1 MPPPPTARPATPPP
15 ARAAAL
21 TEHVLGGASR
31 FGTRT
36 ALIDA
41 HTAEPT
47 SYSAL
52 LTTVRQVRAGL
63 ADAGVGPGAVVA
75 LQVPNG
81 AALPVLLHAA
91 LSLGAVVTPVG
102 VLSSPQETRRQLAH
116 SKASV
121 LVTCSPGRPPDT
133 PARTGL
139 RTFTLTS
146 PDAGHDFAGLR
157 HDTPH
162 PPVPP
167 SCTGRGEDL
176 ALLPYSSGTTGHP
189 KGVMLTHASLVAGM
203 AAMAAAH
210 RVAADETVLATGPF
224 THVYAL
230 QCALHPALRAGARTI
245 TLRRFDPA
253 LMLRLVERHAVTR
266 VYLTP
271 AVLAALAAAPGLVAR
286 YDLSALRLVVSA
298 SAPLGAAQ
306 HRRAE
311 ELLRAPVVEGFGM
324 TETGNCTHIVPD
336 AGPRAAGTVGPAL
349 PGTECRVVPLGGSAP
364 AGPGRPGE
372 LQIRGPQTMAGYLAD
387 PAATAA
393 ALEPDGWL
401 HTGDVGVL
409 GPDGSLTLT
418 GRLKELIKY
427 KGYQVAPAEL
437 EDVLRTHPDVTDAA
451 VVGVPDPAAGEIPKA
466 YVVLGRATSLEAI
479 QRHVADQVAPY
490 KKIRLIEAVDRIP
503 RSATGKILR
512 HELASR
518 D

>member
-1 MPPPPTARPATPPP
+1 MPFSPSPRP
-15 ARAAAL
+15 AAL
-21 TEHVLGGASR
+21 TEHVLGGASPL
-31 FGTRT
+31 GDRT

-47 SYSAL
+47 SYGAL
-52 LTTVRQVRAGL
+52 LTAVHQVRTGL
-63 ADAGVGPGAVVA
+63 ADAGVAHGTVVA
-75 LQVPNG
+75 LQIPNG

-116 SKASV
+116 SNASV
-121 LVTCSPGRPPDT
+121 LVTCPPGRPPDV
-133 PARTGL
+133 PAREGL
-139 RTFTLTS
+139 RTFTLAS
-146 PDAGHDFAGLR
+146 ADAGHDFAGLR

-167 SCTGRGEDL
+167 GCTGRGEDL
-176 ALLPYSSGTTGHP
+176 ALLPYSSGTTGLP

-203 AAMAAAH
+203 TAMEAAH

-253 LMLRLVERHAVTR
+253 LMLRLAERHGVTR
-266 VYLTP
+266 IYLTP
-271 AVLAALAAAPGLVAR
+271 AVLAALAAAPHLAAR
-286 YDLSALRLVVSA
+286 HDLSALRLVVSA
-298 SAPLGAAQ
+298 SAPLGAGL
-306 HRRAE
+306 HRQAE
-311 ELLRAPVVEGFGM
+311 EILRAPVIEGFGM

-336 AGPRAAGTVGPAL
+336 TGPRAVGTVGHAL
-349 PGTECRVVPLGGSAP
+349 PGTECRVVPLDGSVP
-364 AGPGRPGE
+364 AGPGRAGE

-387 PAATAA
+387 PRATAA
-393 ALEPDGWL
+393 TLEPDGWL
-401 HTGDVGVL
+401 HTGDVGLL
-409 GPDGSLTLT
+409 GPDGGLKLT
-418 GRLKELIKY
+418 GRIKELIKY
-427 KGYQVAPAEL
+427 KDYQVAPAEL
-437 EDVLRTHPDVTDAA
+437 EDVLRTHPDVMDAA
-451 VVGVPDPAAGEIPKA
+451 VVGVPDPAAGEVPKA
-466 YVVLGRATSLEAI
+466 YVVLGRPTSLEAI

-490 KKIRLIEAVDRIP
+490 KKIRRIEAVDRIP

-512 HELASR
+512 HRLASG